1 MSFGGV
7 SYLILTVILALSTW
21 RSKKNLVGPNLA
33 AMAKNVHF
41 YLTSSG
47 PKKKMFA
54 TPTNFDSMI
63 FRKEKCHIF
72 IIYHKK
78 YVNGS
83 FRGPNG
89 PKTKILSFWPLF
101 LLLPASS
108 ENLCHHQTVPKAYFW
123 KVFSSPTRI
132 SVLWPWD
139 LVIFGPK

>member
-7 SYLILTVILALSTW
+7 SYLILTVILAPLTW
-21 RSKKNLVGPNLA
+21 TSKKNLVGPNLA

-54 TPTNFDSMI
+54 TPTNLDSMI
-63 FRKEKCHIF
+63 FRDEKCHIF

-78 YVNGS
+78 NVNGS
-83 FRGPNG
+83 FRG

-108 ENLCHHQTVPKAYFW
+108 ENLCHHQTVSKAYFW
-123 KVFSSPTRI
+123 RVLSSPTRI
-132 SVLWPWD
+132 SVLWP
-139 LVIFGPK
+139 